1 MNVEQ
6 KDGHMF
12 HTIVV
17 PLDGSELAAHA
28 LAYAEQIAA
37 ASSAQLILVRVVPFD
52 IIQPPEDDFAMLDE
66 SRAYLKRVAS
76 GLTARGR
83 AVSTVTKWGRPEKCI
98 LEELE
103 TQRADLVVMGTH
115 GRSAPGRWLY
125 GSVADAVLRA
135 SPVPVVVVPPGATVQ
150 GSCERILVPLDGS
163 TLAEAAL
170 PPTMELAKVMRA
182 ELMLLEVVPLPTYA
196 LYDEGAMLAAFDP
209 GKEITESECYLAGVA
224 GRLREDGIYARTRV
238 ELAKPEVAIAE
249 VAAQEN
255 AGLIGM
261 ATHGRSGLAR
271 LVLGSVATGAL
282 RRTNVPLLL
291 VGPVALNI
299 HNSQPQVESA
309 AAPVG

>member
-6 KDGHMF
+6 KDGHML

-17 PLDGSELAAHA
+17 PLDGSELAEHA

-37 ASSAQLILVRVVPFD
+37 ASSAQLILIRVVPFD
-52 IIQPPEDDFAMLDE
+52 IIQPPEDDFAMVDE

-103 TQRADLVVMGTH
+103 NQRADLVVMGTH

-135 SPVPVVVVPPGATVQ
+135 SPVPVVVVPPGSKLR
-150 GSCERILVPLDGS
+150 GPCERIIVAMDGS

-170 PPTMELAKVMRA
+170 PAVVELAKALRA
-182 ELMLLEVVPLPTYA
+182 ELLLLEVVPLPTYA

-209 GKEITESECYLAGVA
+209 AKEIDDSESYLDGVA
-224 GRLREDGIYARTRV
+224 RRLRQDGIYARTRV
-238 ELAKPEVAIAE
+238 ELARPEVAIAE
-249 VAAQEN
+249 VAAREK
-255 AGLIGM
+255 AGMIAL

-271 LVLGSVATGAL
+271 LVLGSVATGTL

-291 VGPVALNI
+291 AGPAALNI
-299 HNSQPQVESA
+299 HRSQPQVESA